1 MCQILNSIM
10 CMISLCDNEAEDGVY
25 QVPTPARLSGS
36 KPTHLTT
43 KLYCLNIVISGV
55 LARAWSMGRRPQL
68 RSISLCEHWKSVRL
82 L

>member
-1 MCQILNSIM
+1 MCQILSSIM
-10 CMISLCDNEAEDGVY
+10 YMISLCDNEVEDGVY

-43 KLYCLNIVISGV
+43 RLYCLDIFISRV

-68 RSISLCEHWKSVRL
+68 RSIFLCEHWKSIRL